1 MSVEPANPVLT
12 SPASLESSAARR
24 ERPSQAD
31 AIIHVDQ
38 LSRAFRLPK
47 RREGFGGALRD
58 LLHPEYRTVHAV
70 HDVSFDVPR
79 GQSIAYL
86 GPNGAGKSTTVKML
100 AGILKPTGGDLRV
113 LDFHPHRDRRAY
125 VRHIGVVFGQRSTL
139 WYDLAVIE
147 SLRLLQRVY
156 GIPEAAFRDRLERFD
171 EVLGLGKLLATPAR
185 KLSLGQRVR
194 ADLAAALL
202 HAPEIVFLDEPTIG
216 LDVAVKA
223 RIRTFLRHAH
233 RELGTTLLLTTH
245 DLGDVEAISD
255 RVLVIDQGRL
265 VFDGTPRGLRE
276 DLGRGDR
283 ITVVAPR
290 GTTATL
296 DAATNDVGVRWT
308 DEGRG
313 RFEAVYD
320 TRRITTAALVQR
332 ALASVPVEDLE
343 LREASIEDVL
353 RELYERS
360 ERA

>member
-1 MSVEPANPVLT
+1 MV
-12 SPASLESSAARR
+12 
-24 ERPSQAD
+24 QA
-31 AIIHVDQ
+31 V
-38 LSRAFRLPK
+38 R
-47 RREGFGGALRD
+47 
-58 LLHPEYRTVHAV
+58 
-70 HDVSFDVPR
+70 DVSFDVPR

-100 AGILKPTGGDLRV
+100 AGILKPTSGDLRV
-113 LDFHPHRDRRAY
+113 LGYHPHRDRRAY

-156 GIPEAAFRDRLERFD
+156 AIPEADFRERLEQFD
-171 EVLGLGKLLATPAR
+171 EVLGLGQLLSTPAR

-202 HAPEIVFLDEPTIG
+202 HSPEIVFLDEPTIG

-255 RVLVIDQGRL
+255 RVLVIDQGQL
-265 VFDGTPRGLRE
+265 VFDGSPRSLRE
-276 DLGRGDR
+276 DLGSGDR
-283 ITVVAPR
+283 ITIVAPQ
-290 GTTATL
+290 GTTAAL
-296 DAATNDVGVRWT
+296 DAATDDAGVTWT
-308 DEGRG
+308 DRGQG

-320 TRRITTAALVQR
+320 TRRISTAAIAQR
-332 ALASVPVEDLE
+332 VLATVPVEDLE
-343 LREASIEDVL
+343 LRQASIEDVL